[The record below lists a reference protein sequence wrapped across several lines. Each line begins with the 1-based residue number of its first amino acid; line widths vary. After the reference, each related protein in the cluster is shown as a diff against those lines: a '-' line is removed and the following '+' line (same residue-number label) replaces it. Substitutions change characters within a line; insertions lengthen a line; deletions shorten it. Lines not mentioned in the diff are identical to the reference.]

1 MPWCKMDELRERLQD
16 FYEAQLGFINTNNKK
31 IRRGITTGTVATAV
45 SKAGAMFICDRKK
58 RDYVNIK
65 TTGGKSLDVII
76 EKYEEKDDS
85 IVVYAR
91 KYAGD
96 DIDATN
102 LALIYARIQK
112 RDDSKINIKG
122 GEGVGI
128 VTREGLDIDVGQS
141 AINPKPRESIIREI
155 QSFTN
160 LGFDIT
166 ICVKDGEVIAKKTF
180 NQRLGIING
189 ISIIGTTGI
198 VEPMSIEALKS
209 SIEKEIKVKSTE
221 ADKIVLSFGNMGEK
235 ALNKLGISSDK
246 ICICSNYVG
255 EALEYIS
262 NCDNV
267 TDVLIAG
274 NFAKAVK
281 LAGGIFN
288 THSHVADAKN
298 EIIAANLALLNAPY
312 ELIKSVMEANTSRQ
326 ITQYISSNNF
336 ERVYDVLAR
345 RAEEKCDI
353 FIKHGFKNHI
363 LMFDYDDGMLNSVD
377 ISIFI

>member
-1 MPWCKMDELRERLQD
+1 MDELKERLQD
-16 FYEAQLGFINTNNKK
+16 FYEVQLGFINTNNKK

-45 SKAGAMFICDRKK
+45 SKAGAMFICDGKK

-76 EKYEEKDDS
+76 EKYEENDDS
-85 IVVYAR
+85 ILVYAR

-102 LALIYARIQK
+102 LALIYARVQK
-112 RDDSKINIKG
+112 RDDSEINITG

-128 VTREGLDIDVGQS
+128 VTRAGLDINVGQS

-155 QSFTN
+155 QSFTTF
-160 LGFDIT
+160 GFDIT

-180 NQRLGIING
+180 NERLGIVKG

-209 SIEKEIKVKSTE
+209 SIEKEIKVKSKE
-221 ADKIVLSFGNMGEK
+221 GDKIVLSFGNMGEK

-255 EALEYIS
+255 DALEYIS

-363 LMFDYDDGMLNSVD
+363 LMFDYDDEMLNSVD

>member
-1 MPWCKMDELRERLQD
+1 MDELKERLQD
-16 FYEAQLGFINTNNKK
+16 FYEVQLGFINTNNKK

-45 SKAGAMFICDRKK
+45 SKAGAMFICDGKK

-76 EKYEEKDDS
+76 EKYEENDDS
-85 IVVYAR
+85 ILVYAR

-102 LALIYARIQK
+102 LALIYARVKK
-112 RDDSKINIKG
+112 RDDSEINITG

-128 VTREGLDIDVGQS
+128 VTRAGLDINVGQS

-155 QSFTN
+155 QSFTTF
-160 LGFDIT
+160 GFDIT

-180 NQRLGIING
+180 NERLGIVKG

-209 SIEKEIKVKSTE
+209 SIEKEIKVKSKE
-221 ADKIVLSFGNMGEK
+221 GDKIVLSFGNMGEK

-255 EALEYIS
+255 DALEYIS

-363 LMFDYDDGMLNSVD
+363 LMFDYDDEMLNSVD

>member
-1 MPWCKMDELRERLQD
+1 MDELRERLQD

-45 SKAGAMFICDRKK
+45 SKAGALFICDRKK

-76 EKYEEKDDS
+76 EKYEENDDS
-85 IVVYAR
+85 ILVYAR

-102 LALIYARIQK
+102 LALIYARVKK
-112 RDDSKINIKG
+112 RNDSEINITG

-128 VTREGLDIDVGQS
+128 VTRAGLDIDVGQS

-155 QSFTN
+155 QSFTTF
-160 LGFDIT
+160 GFDIT

-180 NQRLGIING
+180 NERLGIVKG

-209 SIEKEIKVKSTE
+209 SIEKEIKVKSKE
-221 ADKIVLSFGNMGEK
+221 GDKIVLSFGNMGEK

-255 EALEYIS
+255 DALEYIS

-298 EIIAANLALLNAPY
+298 EIIAANLAVLNAPY
-312 ELIKSVMEANTSRQ
+312 ELIKSVMEANTTRQ
-326 ITQYISSNNF
+326 ITQYIIADKF

-353 FIKHGFKNHI
+353 FVKHGFKNHI
-363 LMFDYDDGMLNSVD
+363 LMFDYDDEMLNSVD
-377 ISIFI
+377 ISLFV

>member
-1 MPWCKMDELRERLQD
+1 MDELKERLQD
-16 FYEAQLGFINTNNKK
+16 FYEVQLGFINTNNKK

-45 SKAGAMFICDRKK
+45 SKAGAMFICDGKK

-76 EKYEEKDDS
+76 EKYEENDDS
-85 IVVYAR
+85 ILVYAR

-102 LALIYARIQK
+102 LALIYARVQK

-155 QSFTN
+155 QSFTS

-180 NQRLGIING
+180 NERLGIING

-209 SIEKEIKVKSTE
+209 SIEKEIKVKSKE
-221 ADKIVLSFGNMGEK
+221 GDKIVLSFGNMGEK

-255 EALEYIS
+255 DALEYIS

-363 LMFDYDDGMLNSVD
+363 LMFDYDDEMLNSVD

>member
-1 MPWCKMDELRERLQD
+1 MDELRDRLQD
-16 FYEAQLGFINTNNKK
+16 FYEAQLGFINVNNKK

-45 SKAGAMFICDRKK
+45 SKAGAMFICDGKK
-58 RDYVNIK
+58 RDYINIK

-76 EKYEEKDDS
+76 EKYEENDDS
-85 IVVYAR
+85 ILVYAR

-102 LALIYARIQK
+102 LALIYARVKK
-112 RDDSKINIKG
+112 RNDSEINITG

-128 VTREGLDIDVGQS
+128 VTRAGLDIDVGQS

-155 QSFTN
+155 QSFTTF
-160 LGFDIT
+160 GFDIT

-180 NQRLGIING
+180 NERLGIVKG

-209 SIEKEIKVKSTE
+209 SIEKEIKVKSKE
-221 ADKIVLSFGNMGEK
+221 GDKIVLSFGNMGEK

-255 EALEYIS
+255 DALEYIS

-363 LMFDYDDGMLNSVD
+363 LMFDYDDEMLNSVD

>member
-1 MPWCKMDELRERLQD
+1 MVELKERLQD
-16 FYEAQLGFINTNNKK
+16 FYELQLGFINANNKK

-45 SKAGAMFICDRKK
+45 SKAGAMFICEGKK
-58 RDYVNIK
+58 RDYVNIE

-76 EKYEEKDDS
+76 EKYEEIDDT

-102 LALIYARIQK
+102 LALIYAKVKK
-112 RDDSKINIKG
+112 RDDAKINITG

-128 VTREGLDIDVGQS
+128 VTRDGLDIEVGQS

-155 QSFTN
+155 KSFTN
-160 LGFDIT
+160 HGFDIT
-166 ICVKDGEVIAKKTF
+166 ICVEDGEIIAKKTF
-180 NQRLGIING
+180 NERLGIVKG

-209 SIEKEIKVKSTE
+209 SIEKEIKVKSNE
-221 ADKIVLSFGNMGEK
+221 GDKIVLSFGNMGEK
-235 ALNKLGISSDK
+235 ALNKMGVSSDK

-255 EALEYIS
+255 DALEYIS
-262 NCDNV
+262 SCGNIRE
-267 TDVLIAG
+267 VLIAG

-281 LAGGIFN
+281 LAGGVFN

-298 EIIAANLALLNAPY
+298 EIIAANLALLRAPY
-312 ELIKSVMEANTSRQ
+312 ELIKSVMKANTTRQ
-326 ITQYISSNNF
+326 ITQYINDYNF
-336 ERVYDVLAR
+336 ESVYDILAR
-345 RAEEKCDI
+345 KAEQKCDV
-353 FIKHGFKNHI
+353 FIKHEFRNHI
-363 LMFDYDDGMLNSVD
+363 LMFDYDDEMLNSVD
-377 ISIFI
+377 ISLFM

>member
-1 MPWCKMDELRERLQD
+1 MDELRERLQD

-45 SKAGAMFICDRKK
+45 SKAGALFICDRKK

-102 LALIYARIQK
+102 LALIYARVQK

-128 VTREGLDIDVGQS
+128 VTRDGLDIDVGQS

-155 QSFTN
+155 QSFTS

-255 EALEYIS
+255 ETLEYIS

>member
-1 MPWCKMDELRERLQD
+1 MDELRERLQD

-45 SKAGAMFICDRKK
+45 SKAGAMFICDGKK

-102 LALIYARIQK
+102 LALIYARVQK

-155 QSFTN
+155 QSFTS

-180 NQRLGIING
+180 NQRMGIING

-221 ADKIVLSFGNMGEK
+221 SDKIVLSFGNMGETSGTGVCFTRNPLH
-235 ALNKLGISSDK
+235 AI
-246 ICICSNYVG
+246 
-255 EALEYIS
+255 
-262 NCDNV
+262 NV
-267 TDVLIAG
+267 FSL
-274 NFAKAVK
+274 
-281 LAGGIFN
+281 
-288 THSHVADAKN
+288 H
-298 EIIAANLALLNAPY
+298 
-312 ELIKSVMEANTSRQ
+312 
-326 ITQYISSNNF
+326 
-336 ERVYDVLAR
+336 
-345 RAEEKCDI
+345 
-353 FIKHGFKNHI
+353 
-363 LMFDYDDGMLNSVD
+363 
-377 ISIFI
+377 

>member
-1 MPWCKMDELRERLQD
+1 MDELRERLQD

-45 SKAGAMFICDRKK
+45 SKAGALFICDRKK

-155 QSFTN
+155 QSFTS

>member
-1 MPWCKMDELRERLQD
+1 MDELKERLQD
-16 FYEAQLGFINTNNKK
+16 FYEVQLGFINTNNKK

-45 SKAGAMFICDRKK
+45 SKAGAMFICDGKK

-76 EKYEEKDDS
+76 EKYEENDDS
-85 IVVYAR
+85 ILVYAR

-102 LALIYARIQK
+102 LALIYARVKK
-112 RDDSKINIKG
+112 RDDSEINITG

-128 VTREGLDIDVGQS
+128 VTRAGLDINVGQS

-155 QSFTN
+155 QSFTTF
-160 LGFDIT
+160 GFDIT

-180 NQRLGIING
+180 NERLGIVKG

-209 SIEKEIKVKSTE
+209 SIEKEIKVKSKE
-221 ADKIVLSFGNMGEK
+221 GDKIVLSFGNMGEK

-255 EALEYIS
+255 DALEYIS

>member
-1 MPWCKMDELRERLQD
+1 MDELRERLQD

-45 SKAGAMFICDRKK
+45 SKAGAMFICDGKK

-102 LALIYARIQK
+102 LALIYARVQK

-128 VTREGLDIDVGQS
+128 VTRDGLDIDVGQS

-155 QSFTN
+155 QSFTS

-180 NQRLGIING
+180 NQRMGIING

-221 ADKIVLSFGNMGEK
+221 SDKIVLSFGNMGEK

-255 EALEYIS
+255 DALEYIS

-363 LMFDYDDGMLNSVD
+363 LMFDYDDEMLNSVD

>member
-1 MPWCKMDELRERLQD
+1 MDELRERLQD

-65 TTGGKSLDVII
+65 TTRGKSLDVII
-76 EKYEEKDDS
+76 EKYAEKHDS

-141 AINPKPRESIIREI
+141 VINPKPRESIIREI

>member
-1 MPWCKMDELRERLQD
+1 MDELKERLQD
-16 FYEAQLGFINTNNKK
+16 FYEVQLGFINTNNKK

-45 SKAGAMFICDRKK
+45 SKAGAMFICDGKK

-76 EKYEEKDDS
+76 EKYEENDDS
-85 IVVYAR
+85 ILVYAR

-102 LALIYARIQK
+102 LALIYARVKK
-112 RDDSKINIKG
+112 RDDSEINITG

-128 VTREGLDIDVGQS
+128 VTRAGLDINVGQS

-155 QSFTN
+155 QNFTTF
-160 LGFDIT
+160 GFDIT

-180 NQRLGIING
+180 NERLGIVKG

-209 SIEKEIKVKSTE
+209 SIEKEIKVKSKE
-221 ADKIVLSFGNMGEK
+221 GDKIVLSFGNMGEK

-255 EALEYIS
+255 DALEYIS

-363 LMFDYDDGMLNSVD
+363 LMFDYDDEMLNSVD